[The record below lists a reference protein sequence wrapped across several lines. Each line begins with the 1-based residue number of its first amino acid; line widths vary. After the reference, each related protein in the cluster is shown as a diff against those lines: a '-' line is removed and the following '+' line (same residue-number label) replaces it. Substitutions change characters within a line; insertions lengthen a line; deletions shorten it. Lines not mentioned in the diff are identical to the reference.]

1 MQLRE
6 GKIIMKLY
14 KESYQQWL
22 DNPYF
27 DEETKKELLSIQN
40 NKKEIEDRFYKNLEF
55 GTGGLRGIIGYGTN
69 RINKYTVR
77 RATFGLANYIS
88 SKNPETRKKQGVV
101 IAYDS
106 RHKSEEFCLEAAKTL
121 AACGIKTYIFDSL
134 RPTPELS
141 FAVRHLGCVAGI
153 VITASHNPP
162 EYNGYKVYWTDGGQ
176 VCPDIAKEIITEVNK
191 IEDYSK
197 IPTTDES
204 NELIVTL
211 TEEVDIAFCHAVK
224 QQVINQELINKVG
237 NDFKIIFTPIH
248 GTGNLPI
255 RRVLDEVG
263 FKNVEV
269 VKEQEMPDSNFST
282 VKYPNPEEKEVFD
295 IAIEMAKKDGADI
308 IIGTD
313 PDCDRVGV
321 VVKDNNGE
329 YIVLNGNQ
337 VGSLLVDYVISNKVD
352 DIKKMNNP
360 MIVKTI
366 VTSELGAKIANSYGV
381 GCVDTL
387 TGFKFIG
394 EKIHEYEMSGD
405 STFIMGYE
413 ESYGYLV
420 GTHARDK
427 DGVVS
432 ALLISE
438 MAAYYYDKG
447 MTLYEGLQEVYAKY
461 GYYREELKSIT
472 LKGIDGMEQIK
483 SIMNTFRTSDINEIG
498 GIKVDELKDYSKGVD
513 SLPKSD
519 VLKFILEDGSW
530 IAVRPSGTEPKIK
543 FYFGCNGEEKEV
555 VDVKLEK
562 IMNHIDSLVSK

>member
-40 NKKEIEDRFYKNLEF
+40 NEKEIEDRFYKNLEF

-162 EYNGYKVYWTDGGQ
+162 EYNGYKVYWSDGGQ

-237 NDFKIIFTPIH
+237 KDFKIIFTPIH

-263 FKNVEV
+263 FKNVAV

-498 GIKVDELKDYSKGVD
+498 GIKVDELKDYSKGID

>member
-1 MQLRE
+1 MNT
-6 GKIIMKLY
+6 
-14 KESYQQWL
+14 YQETYDQWL
-22 DNPYF
+22 KNDYF
-27 DEETKKELLSIQN
+27 DQETKTELLKIQN
-40 NKKEIEDRFYKNLEF
+40 EEKEIEDRFYKNLEF
-55 GTGGLRGIIGYGTN
+55 GTGGLRGVIGAGTN

-77 RATFGLANYIS
+77 RATFGLANYILEKCGEEG
-88 SKNPETRKKQGVV
+88 KNKGVV

-106 RHKSEEFCLEAAKTL
+106 RYKSEEFCIEAAKTL

-134 RPTPELS
+134 RPTPQLS

-191 IEDYSK
+191 IEDYST
-197 IPTTDES
+197 IPTTDS
-204 NELIVTL
+204 NSELIVTL
-211 TEEVDIAFCHAVK
+211 DETVDRAFCDAVK
-224 QQVINQELINKVG
+224 KQVINQELINKVG
-237 NDFKIIFTPIH
+237 KDLKIIFTPIH

-255 RRVLDEVG
+255 RRVLSEVG
-263 FKNVEV
+263 FENVSV

-282 VKYPNPEEKEVFD
+282 VAYPNPEEKEVFD

-321 VVKDNNGE
+321 VVKDNDGE

-337 VGSLLVDYVISNKVD
+337 VGSLLVDYVMSNKAEE
-352 DIKKMNNP
+352 IKEMHNP

-366 VTSELGAKIANSYGV
+366 VTSELGAEIAKSYNV

-394 EKIHEYEMSGD
+394 EKIHQYEQDNSA
-405 STFIMGYE
+405 TFIMGYE

-447 MTLYEGLQEVYAKY
+447 MTLYEGLQEVYKKY
-461 GYYREELKSIT
+461 GYYREELQSIT

-483 SIMNTFRTSDINEIG
+483 SIMNTFRTSNIEEIAR
-498 GIKVDELKDYSKGVD
+498 IKVAELKDYSQGID
-513 SLPKSD
+513 NLPKSD
-519 VLKFILEDGSW
+519 VLKFILEDNSW

-543 FYFGCNGEEKEV
+543 FYYGCNGAEREV
-555 VDVKLEK
+555 VDNKLEEIIK
-562 IMNHIDSLVSK
+562 HINDMVYVTA

>member
-1 MQLRE
+1 MELYQN
-6 GKIIMKLY
+6 IY
-14 KESYQQWL
+14 KEWL
-22 DNPYF
+22 NNDYF
-27 DEETKKELLSIQN
+27 DQETKNELLKIQN
-40 NKKEIEDRFYKNLEF
+40 DEKVIEDRFYKNLEF
-55 GTGGLRGIIGYGTN
+55 GTGGLRGVIGAGTN

-77 RATFGLANYIS
+77 RATFGLANYILEKCGEEG
-88 SKNPETRKKQGVV
+88 KNKGVV

-106 RHKSEEFCLEAAKTL
+106 RYKSEEFCIEAAKTL

-134 RPTPELS
+134 RPTPQLS

-191 IEDYSK
+191 IEDYST
-197 IPTTDES
+197 IPTTDS
-204 NELIVTL
+204 NSELIITL
-211 TEEVDIAFCHAVK
+211 DETVDRAFCDAVK
-224 QQVINQELINKVG
+224 EQVINQELINKVG
-237 NDFKIIFTPIH
+237 KDLKIIFTPIH

-255 RRVLDEVG
+255 RRVLSEVG
-263 FKNVEV
+263 FENVSV

-282 VKYPNPEEKEVFD
+282 VAYPNPEEKEVFD

-321 VVKDNNGE
+321 VVKDNDGE

-337 VGSLLVDYVISNKVD
+337 VGSLLVDYVMSNKVEE
-352 DIKKMNNP
+352 IKEMHNP

-366 VTSELGAKIANSYGV
+366 VTSELGAEIAKSYNV

-394 EKIHEYEMSGD
+394 EKIHQYEEDNSA
-405 STFIMGYE
+405 TFIMGYE

-447 MTLYEGLQEVYAKY
+447 MTLYEGLQEVYKKY
-461 GYYREELKSIT
+461 GYYREELQSIT

-483 SIMNTFRTSDINEIG
+483 YIMNTFRTSNIEEIA
-498 GIKVDELKDYSKGVD
+498 GIKVAELKDYSKGID

-519 VLKFILEDGSW
+519 VLKFILEDNSW

-543 FYFGCNGEEKEV
+543 FYYGCNGADKEV
-555 VDVKLEK
+555 VDNKLEEIIK
-562 IMNHIDSLVSK
+562 FVNDIVYVTA

>member
-1 MQLRE
+1 MT
-6 GKIIMKLY
+6 
-14 KESYQQWL
+14 SYQNTYQEWL
-22 DNPYF
+22 SSQYF
-27 DEETKKELLSIQN
+27 DDETKNELLKIQN
-40 NKKEIEDRFYKNLEF
+40 YEKEIEDRFYKNLEF
-55 GTGGLRGIIGYGTN
+55 GTGGLRGVIGAGTN

-77 RATFGLANYIS
+77 RATYGLANYILE
-88 SKNPETRKKQGVV
+88 KCGEEGKTKGVV

-106 RHKSEEFCLEAAKTL
+106 RYKSEEFSTEAAKTL
-121 AACGIKTYIFDSL
+121 AACGIKAYIFDSL
-134 RPTPELS
+134 RPTPQLS

-176 VCPDIAKEIITEVNK
+176 VCPHIAKEIITEVNK

-197 IPTTDES
+197 IPTTDS
-204 NELIVTL
+204 NNKLIVTL
-211 TEEVDIAFCHAVK
+211 DETVDTAFCDAVK
-224 QQVINQELINKVG
+224 KQVINQELINKVG
-237 NDFKIIFTPIH
+237 KDIKIIFTPIH

-255 RRVLDEVG
+255 RRVLKEVG
-263 FKNVEV
+263 FENVSV

-282 VKYPNPEEKEVFD
+282 VSYPNPEEKEVFD
-295 IAIEMAKKDGADI
+295 IAIEMAKTDGADI

-321 VVKDNNGE
+321 VVKDNDGE

-337 VGSLLVDYVISNKVD
+337 VGSLLVDYVMSNKVEE
-352 DIKKMNNP
+352 IKEMHNP

-366 VTSELGAKIANSYGV
+366 VTSELGAEIAKSYNV

-394 EKIHEYEMSGD
+394 EKIHQYEEDKSA
-405 STFIMGYE
+405 TFIMGYE

-438 MAAYYYDKG
+438 MAAYYYDKN
-447 MTLYEGLQEVYAKY
+447 MTLYEGLQEVYKKY
-461 GYYREELKSIT
+461 GYYREELQSIT

-483 SIMNTFRTSDINEIG
+483 SIMNTFRTSNIKEIA
-498 GIKVDELKDYSKGVD
+498 GIKVAELKDYSQGID
-513 SLPKSD
+513 NLPKSD
-519 VLKFILEDGSW
+519 VLKFILEDNSW

-543 FYFGCNGEEKEV
+543 FYYGCNGAEKAV
-555 VDVKLEK
+555 VDNKLEE
-562 IMNHIDSLVSK
+562 IMKYVNDMVYVTA